1 VDLLAV
7 FLEQTTSGGTRLM
20 KTSSPKMVLVG
31 IAQVP

>member
-7 FLEQTTSGGTRLM
+7 FPVQTTSGDIQLM

-31 IAQVP
+31 IALVP